1 MCSIQP
7 SGLGVT
13 RLQLKKIK
21 NIYLINLQLPP
32 FKGKTDNMQSLTA
45 HTYIKHPKNCNK
57 IIEAFS
63 GTVYYVTLVILL
75 NILVVLESPEKERV
89 YSNV

>member
-1 MCSIQP
+1 M
-7 SGLGVT
+7 
-13 RLQLKKIK
+13 
-21 NIYLINLQLPP
+21 PP
-32 FKGKTDNMQSLTA
+32 FKGKTDNMQSLTV
-45 HTYIKHPKNCNK
+45 HTVHKTHKNCNK

-75 NILVVLESPEKERV
+75 NILVVLERPEKERV